1 MDELKIGTPL
11 DAFDYIVFF
20 EGLKNMK
27 VNISL
32 FDLDHLTGFETPIWR
47 RQIWQPTPIAPTK
60 NAICAS
66 QKHKWHASDK

>member
-1 MDELKIGTPL
+1 
-11 DAFDYIVFF
+11 
-20 EGLKNMK
+20 MK